1 MNRPFKFYFL
11 AIFRIE
17 GIQHVKLIRRQ
28 TTFSAVLMTDIVREI
43 YDMARKDNHSVITEE
58 SAKAILTKY
67 GIKVPPYA
75 LVKSSQEAMNKAEK
89 LGFPLVAKIVS
100 PDILHKT
107 DVKGVKVGLKSDQEV
122 RDAFDD
128 IYGRLSSKYDTRG
141 VILEKMAD
149 PGLEIIVG
157 LQIDP
162 QFGPVIMFGLGGI
175 YTEIF
180 KDVTFRVLPITS
192 GDIKEMIE
200 DLKGKSM
207 LRGFRGS
214 QPIDTA
220 MLSDLLLKIG
230 KLGIDAAPYYDSV
243 DFNPIILYPNDYT
256 VVDAKILLRDKS
268 AQDVVSKAEPDSSYM
283 DLFFNAKSVA
293 LIGASPEEGKV
304 GNSVLQSLAKHDYK
318 GKVFPVNSKGYQEI
332 MGIKAFKSLAEIDD
346 PVDVVV
352 VTIDLKFVPELLKSC
367 GIKGIHNMVI
377 ISGGGKELG
386 GDRAAIENEIKR
398 LSSELK
404 VRIIGPNCIGMFNAD
419 NRLDCAFQGHERMIR
434 PQRGDVAFLSQSG
447 TVGIAFMETS
457 DSFGMSKMIS
467 YGNRS
472 DVDEAD
478 MIWYLSEDPNT
489 KVIGLYVEGLGD
501 GRKFMNTAKKVI
513 LEKNKPIL
521 VFKNG
526 RTTRGAK
533 QAASHTGSLGGSYNI
548 VKGALSQAKI
558 ISLDSYEELT
568 GSLKALAWQPV
579 PNGNRVAMITNGA
592 GPVIAA
598 IDNFERL
605 GLAVAEISDK
615 TMRNLR
621 ERYPPTYVIGNPCDI
636 TGSAT
641 ADDYGFA
648 IQAFMDDPNVDII
661 MPWFV
666 FQDDPLGEN
675 IVEILENFQKQRKK
689 PILVGAMGGPFTQK
703 ISQRVEDTNV
713 PVYHSVITWV
723 TSAGAIAKWS
733 RLTGSK
739 YK

>member
-1 MNRPFKFYFL
+1 MSQMDK
-11 AIFRIE
+11 
-17 GIQHVKLIRRQ
+17 VKE
-28 TTFSAVLMTDIVREI
+28 V
-43 YDMARKDNHSVITEE
+43 YDVVKKSGHNVITEE
-58 SAKAILTKY
+58 SAKAILTEY
-67 GIKVPPYA
+67 GISVPPYA
-75 LVKSSQEAMNKAEK
+75 LVKNALEAQNKAK
-89 LGFPLVAKIVS
+89 QLGFPLVAKIVS
-100 PDILHKT
+100 PEILHKT
-107 DVKGVKVGLKSDQEV
+107 DVKGVRVGLKTEQEV

-128 IYGRLSSKYDTRG
+128 MYQRLSSKYNTKG
-141 VILEKMAD
+141 VILEKMVD

-157 LQIDP
+157 LQNDP
-162 QFGPVIMFGLGGI
+162 QFGPVIMLGLGGI

-180 KDVTFRVLPITS
+180 KDVSFRVLPITQQ
-192 GDIKEMIE
+192 DINGMIE
-200 DLKGKSM
+200 ELKGKSM
-207 LRGFRGS
+207 FKGFRGS
-214 QPIDTA
+214 QAIDTA
-220 MLSDLLLKIG
+220 MLSEMLLKIG
-230 KLGIDAAPYYDSV
+230 RLGLDAAPYYESI
-243 DFNPIILYPNDYT
+243 DFNPIMLYPNNYF
-256 VVDAKILLRDKS
+256 VVDAKILLRDRPDLGAIS
-268 AQDVVSKAEPDSSYM
+268 RAEPDSSYM

-293 LIGASPEEGKV
+293 LIGASPEAGKI

-318 GKVFPVNSKGYQEI
+318 GKVFPVNAKGYKEI
-332 MGIKAFKSLAEIDD
+332 MGIKAFKSLDEIDE
-346 PVDVVV
+346 PVDVAV
-352 VTIDLKFVPELLKSC
+352 VTVDLKFVPELLKSC
-367 GIKGIHNMVI
+367 GRKNIHNMVI

-386 GDRAAIENEIKR
+386 GDRAAIEEEIKK
-398 LSSELK
+398 LSAELK

-419 NRLDCAFQGHERMIR
+419 NRLDCAFQGHDRMLR

-457 DSFGMSKMIS
+457 DTFGMSKMIS

-478 MIWYLSEDPNT
+478 MIWYLSQDPNT
-489 KVIGLYVEGLGD
+489 KVIGLYVEGFGD
-501 GRKFMNTAKKVI
+501 GRKFMNAARRVI
-513 LEKNKPIL
+513 TEKNKPIL

-533 QAASHTGSLGGSYNI
+533 QAASHTGSLGGSHNI
-548 VKGALSQAKI
+548 VMGALEQAKI

-605 GLAVAEISDK
+605 GLAVAEIGDK
-615 TMRNLR
+615 TLR
-621 ERYPPTYVIGNPCDI
+621 DLKEHYPPTYVIGNPCDI

-641 ADDYGFA
+641 ADDYRFA

-666 FQDDPLGEN
+666 FQDDPLEEN
-675 IVEILENFQKQRKK
+675 IVEILGTFQKQRKK

-703 ISQRVEDTNV
+703 ISRRIEDANV

-723 TSAGAIAKWS
+723 TSAGALAKWS
-733 RLTGSK
+733 NLTGTN
-739 YK
+739 